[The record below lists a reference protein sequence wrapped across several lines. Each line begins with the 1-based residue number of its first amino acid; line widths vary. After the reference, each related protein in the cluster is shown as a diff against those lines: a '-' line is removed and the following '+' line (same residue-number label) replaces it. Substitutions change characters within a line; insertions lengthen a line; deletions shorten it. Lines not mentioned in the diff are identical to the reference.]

1 MRLKRADFRSG
12 REGGRTDGQMDGQT
26 DKREEEQKSLCVLKD
41 FVPFRAA
48 AQKKKYVMDGWMN
61 GRTDER
67 TKRDVKSRRTR
78 PKSSLMLDTSSEF
91 Q

>member
-26 DKREEEQKSLCVLKD
+26 DKREEEQKSPCVLKD

-48 AQKKKYVMDGWMN
+48 AQKKK
-61 GRTDER
+61 
-67 TKRDVKSRRTR
+67 
-78 PKSSLMLDTSSEF
+78 TSHPRIAHGQRYPMPYLE
-91 Q
+91 